1 MMNELSLN
9 QDHSIEDSFSHNFQG
24 PDGASSLNSH
34 RGFNRVMVLD
44 RDILKGI
51 NQEMEFDQ
59 EEVEDSQVDPR
70 IQIHDQIHMGN
81 RDRNI
86 KNQPAQSFTATF
98 KEGPKQQDSEEE
110 QSYEDEEGEED
121 SEE

>member
-1 MMNELSLN
+1 
-9 QDHSIEDSFSHNFQG
+9 
-24 PDGASSLNSH
+24 LNSH

-59 EEVEDSQVDPR
+59 EEVEDSQADPR
-70 IQIHDQIHMGN
+70 IQIHDQIHLGS

-86 KNQPAQSFTATF
+86 KN
-98 KEGPKQQDSEEE
+98 
-110 QSYEDEEGEED
+110 
-121 SEE
+121 